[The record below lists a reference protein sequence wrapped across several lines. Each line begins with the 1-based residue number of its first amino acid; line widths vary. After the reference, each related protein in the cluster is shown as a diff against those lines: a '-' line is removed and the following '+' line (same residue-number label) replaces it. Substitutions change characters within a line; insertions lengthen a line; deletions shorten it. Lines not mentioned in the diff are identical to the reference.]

1 MATVR
6 PPQVGTYELIQDYDS
21 PAATVRVFR
30 MRNTG
35 DAVKP
40 HVHTRSAQIYVAIE
54 GALEVV
60 IDGASKVIQPFE
72 TAVVPLGTTHG
83 ARPAGTTAVVMNI
96 SIPPLAADDQVAVP
110 AVE

>member
-40 HVHTRSAQIYVAIE
+40 HVHAKSAQIYVAIE

-60 IDGASKVIQPFE
+60 IDGASRVIRPFE
-72 TAVVPLGTTHG
+72 TAYVPVGKTHG
-83 ARPAGTTAVVMNI
+83 ARPAGDSAVVMNI

-110 AVE
+110 AAE